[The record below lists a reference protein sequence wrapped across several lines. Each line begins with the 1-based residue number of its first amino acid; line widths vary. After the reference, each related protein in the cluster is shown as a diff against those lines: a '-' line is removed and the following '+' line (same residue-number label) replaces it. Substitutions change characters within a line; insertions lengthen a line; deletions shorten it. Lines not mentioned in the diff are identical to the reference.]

1 MLATLCATAT
11 APRSS
16 TGPLPAALIQ
26 RQRDFFGSHTYNRV
40 DREGTFHTLWASGG
54 HPEESGIEIP

>member
-1 MLATLCATAT
+1 MLATVLVAAN

-26 RQRDFFGSHTYNRV
+26 RQRDSFASHTYNRV

-54 HPEESGIEIP
+54 HPEEKWN